1 MIMAWGDRPYVEDLV
16 GRIIAAHVNS
26 QEKLKDLG
34 YENSLTL
41 TREDGLDWLRTMLK
55 RKPHYRGPVPSWTR
69 MALRQLREERD
80 WSNKQLAAHLGLA
93 TTSRLGTWL
102 TEVHGF

>member
-1 MIMAWGDRPYVEDLV
+1 
-16 GRIIAAHVNS
+16 
-26 QEKLKDLG
+26 
-34 YENSLTL
+34 
-41 TREDGLDWLRTMLK
+41 
-55 RKPHYRGPVPSWTR
+55 